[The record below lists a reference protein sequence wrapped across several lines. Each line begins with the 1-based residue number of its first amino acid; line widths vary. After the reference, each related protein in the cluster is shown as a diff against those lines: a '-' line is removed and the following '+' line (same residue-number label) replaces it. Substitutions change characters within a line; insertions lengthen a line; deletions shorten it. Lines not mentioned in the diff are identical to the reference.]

1 MHTFIHTYI
10 QTDIHTYIHI
20 YIHTYIH
27 AYMHAYIHT
36 YIIQSYIHTYIRTY
50 VGTYIHTYIHT
61 THTYIDTYIH
71 TYIHSHIHT
80 YIHELTYILTYIHT
94 LSLRQKMAS
103 SMPPGVV
110 YLRQPPAVSGSR
122 FLPFSGFSGAVSGS
136 LAGGGRRRPEKK
148 QKTIST
154 WPRPFRNSTAVAVE
168 PLPIVLLL
176 KIFSPKRL
184 LSGAAFF

>member
-1 MHTFIHTYI
+1 
-10 QTDIHTYIHI
+10 
-20 YIHTYIH
+20 
-27 AYMHAYIHT
+27 
-36 YIIQSYIHTYIRTY
+36 
-50 VGTYIHTYIHT
+50 
-61 THTYIDTYIH
+61 
-71 TYIHSHIHT
+71 
-80 YIHELTYILTYIHT
+80 
-94 LSLRQKMAS
+94 MAS

-122 FLPFSGFSGAVSGS
+122 FLPFSGFSGAAAGENVSGS